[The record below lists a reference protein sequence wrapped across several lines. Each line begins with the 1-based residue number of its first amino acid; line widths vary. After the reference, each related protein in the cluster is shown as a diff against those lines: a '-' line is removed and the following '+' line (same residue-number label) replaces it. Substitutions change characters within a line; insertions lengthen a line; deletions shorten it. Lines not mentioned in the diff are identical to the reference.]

1 MKKPL
6 QNNKFSKKHFIILS
20 VCLVTGFIIGYSY
33 NLTKN
38 HEKQNVA
45 YIDQQDSYRQ
55 DLIEQQERNKE
66 LVEELNEI
74 QNQVR
79 EFEKTF
85 ANNAEEYSHLTKEAE
100 QLRLMLGEIP
110 AKGKGIK
117 VKLEDN
123 EYNPNSTNPN
133 EYIVHESHVLSVL
146 NELKI
151 SGAEAISINGKRL
164 KANSYIQ
171 CNGPVITIDGK
182 QYPAPFT
189 IEAIGNP
196 DTLVASLKIVGG
208 VFDQLLSDNIVVTIE
223 ENVNLNLASIY
234 DET

>member
-6 QNNKFSKKHFIILS
+6 HNKFSKKHFIILS

-38 HEKQNVA
+38 HEKHNIA
-45 YIDQQDSYRQ
+45 YNDQADSYRQ

-66 LVEELNEI
+66 LVSELNEL
-74 QNQVR
+74 QFQVR

-85 ANNAEEYSHLTKEAE
+85 AENKDEYSHLSIEAE

-110 AKGKGIK
+110 AKGKGII
-117 VKLEDN
+117 VQLEDN
-123 EYNPNSTNPN
+123 EYDPNSTNPN
-133 EYIVHESHVLSVL
+133 EYIVHESHVLSVI

-164 KANSYIQ
+164 KSNSYIR

-182 QYPAPFT
+182 QYPAPFK

-208 VFDQLLSDNIVVTIE
+208 VFDQLLRDNIIVTLE
-223 ENVNLNLASIY
+223 ENVNLTMPSIY